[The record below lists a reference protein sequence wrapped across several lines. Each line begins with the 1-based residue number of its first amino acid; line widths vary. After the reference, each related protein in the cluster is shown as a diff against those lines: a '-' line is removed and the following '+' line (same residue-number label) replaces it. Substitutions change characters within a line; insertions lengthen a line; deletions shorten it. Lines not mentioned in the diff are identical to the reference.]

1 MNILTCD
8 SSLQKHGSE
17 CSEDIFISVQ
27 SLDKI
32 QKLRRIFNKIVVVNG
47 SLLSTVHCTVYTCP
61 LFGSKVLCFLTLQE
75 ILYSVLLFDSILLN
89 MKKEIFTVQYS

>member
-47 SLLSTVHCTVYTCP
+47 SLLSTVRFWIKSFMFSNSLGNT
-61 LFGSKVLCFLTLQE
+61 
-75 ILYSVLLFDSILLN
+75 VLLFDSILLN
-89 MKKEIFTVQYS
+89 MKKEIFTLHIIKG